1 MQNLADTYNSENPI
15 LAVKPA
21 HPVEERHPMNTYE
34 FRPWREGDDL
44 ELLQVWGDPRSEQ
57 EAQQRASFGEASDA
71 PFSRTLVVTDS
82 GVPIAAGVVT
92 ASLLHPQRLWAYLE
106 VAEGHRRAGLGTE
119 LLDRLRE
126 IAAENGQVPNVRVK
140 LAPFSTGEEFA
151 QAKGMKMIQRS
162 RLVHIDA
169 GAIPPVPLREDENGQ
184 PTQAIEDLATG
195 SVELTSK
202 LWEFYRDSHDWDVPA
217 EVGLGTVNRYF
228 LRTRHAPSGRWYCAI
243 TFSRLRKRGRKA
255 KSLPLR

>member
-21 HPVEERHPMNTYE
+21 YSAEERHPMNTYE

-71 PFSRTLVVTDS
+71 LFSRTLVVTDS

-126 IAAENGQVPNVRVK
+126 IAVENGQVPNLRVK

-169 GAIPPVPLREDENGQ
+169 GAIPPVSLREDENGK

-202 LWEFYRDSHDWDVPA
+202 LWEFYRDSHD
-217 EVGLGTVNRYF
+217 
-228 LRTRHAPSGRWYCAI
+228 
-243 TFSRLRKRGRKA
+243 
-255 KSLPLR
+255 